1 MISGG
6 HIPPDICSVDKFKK
20 TFLSELNTGIII
32 LDRSLKV
39 VSINPSA
46 LSFLDT
52 SEMLSIGNKIDQV
65 FYEEPD
71 NLKSFE
77 GSLKEHRGF
86 TKTDALLHLKKG
98 KKVLCNYSIHP
109 ISEGSQDGLLIE
121 ITNKE
126 ASSELIERYR
136 MQSNQQI
143 SQDFVRGMAHEIKNP
158 LSGIRGSAQLLSN
171 KLKNVQQKEYT
182 DIIIKQTD
190 RLTAL
195 VDSILGPNQKPDF
208 KWQNIHYPIENVLNL
223 IAKEST
229 YKKIKI
235 LKDFDPSIPELF
247 IDSYLIENSILN
259 LVKNARDAL
268 IESDTASPKIEIITR
283 ISHGE
288 IIEKN
293 RIATTCKISVV
304 DNGPGIAEDIK
315 DSIFFPMITGKDK
328 GTGLG
333 LSITQGIISQ
343 HKGNIHFD
351 SRPNKTEFFI
361 NIPIITAEEEVIRTA
376 NG

>member
-6 HIPPDICSVDKFKK
+6 RIPPDICSVDKFKN

-39 VSINPSA
+39 ISINPSA

-52 SEMLSIGNKIDQV
+52 SEMLSIGSKIDQV

-77 GSLKEHRGF
+77 GSIKEHRGF

-208 KWQNIHYPIENVLNL
+208 KWQNIHYPIENVLSL
-223 IAKEST
+223 IEKEST

-293 RIATTCKISVV
+293 RTATTCKISVV
-304 DNGPGIAEDIK
+304 DNGPGISEEIK

-351 SRPNKTEFFI
+351 SRPNKTKFFI
-361 NIPIITAEEEVIRTA
+361 NIPIITVEEEVIRTA

>member
-171 KLKNVQQKEYT
+171 KLKHVQQKEYT

-208 KWQNIHYPIENVLNL
+208 KWQNIHYPIENVLSL
-223 IAKEST
+223 IEKEST
-229 YKKIKI
+229 YKKFKI

>member
-6 HIPPDICSVDKFKK
+6 HFPPDICSVDKFKK

-32 LDRSLKV
+32 LNRSLKV

-52 SEMLSIGNKIDQV
+52 SEMLSIGNKIDQI

-223 IAKEST
+223 IEKEST
-229 YKKIKI
+229 YKKFKI

-293 RIATTCKISVV
+293 RTATTCKISVV
-304 DNGPGIAEDIK
+304 DNGPGISEDIK

-361 NIPIITAEEEVIRTA
+361 NIPIITTEEEVIRTA

>member
-52 SEMLSIGNKIDQV
+52 SEMLSIGNKIDQI

-77 GSLKEHRGF
+77 KSLKEHRGY

-208 KWQNIHYPIENVLNL
+208 KWQNIHYPIENVLSL
-223 IAKEST
+223 IEKEST
-229 YKKIKI
+229 YKKFKI

-351 SRPNKTEFFI
+351 SKPNKTEFFI

>member
-52 SEMLSIGNKIDQV
+52 SEMLSIGNKIDQI

-208 KWQNIHYPIENVLNL
+208 KWQNIHYPIENVLSL
-223 IAKEST
+223 IEKEST
-229 YKKIKI
+229 YKKFKI

-293 RIATTCKISVV
+293 RTATTCKISVV
-304 DNGPGIAEDIK
+304 DNGPGISEDIK

-361 NIPIITAEEEVIRTA
+361 NIPIMTAEEEVIRTA

>member
-109 ISEGSQDGLLIE
+109 ISEGSQDCLLIE

-158 LSGIRGSAQLLSN
+158 LSGIRGSAQLLSS

-190 RLTAL
+190 RQTAL
-195 VDSILGPNQKPDF
+195 DDSILGPNQKPDF
-208 KWQNIHYPIENVLNL
+208 KWQNIHYPIENVLSL
-223 IAKEST
+223 IEKEST
-229 YKKIKI
+229 YKKFKI

-268 IESDTASPKIEIITR
+268 IESDTASPKIEIISR

-293 RIATTCKISVV
+293 RTATTCKISVV
-304 DNGPGIAEDIK
+304 DNGPGISEDIK

>member
-223 IAKEST
+223 IEKEST
-229 YKKIKI
+229 YKKFKI

-293 RIATTCKISVV
+293 RTATTCKISVV
-304 DNGPGIAEDIK
+304 DNGPGISEDIK

-361 NIPIITAEEEVIRTA
+361 NIPIITAREEVIRTA

>member
-223 IAKEST
+223 IEKEST
-229 YKKIKI
+229 YKKFKI

>member
-229 YKKIKI
+229 YKKFKI

-293 RIATTCKISVV
+293 RTATTCKISVV
-304 DNGPGIAEDIK
+304 DNGPGISEDIK

>member
-52 SEMLSIGNKIDQV
+52 SEMLSIGNKIDQI

-223 IAKEST
+223 IEKEST
-229 YKKIKI
+229 YKKFKI

>member
-39 VSINPSA
+39 VFINPSA

-71 NLKSFE
+71 NLKNFE

-109 ISEGSQDGLLIE
+109 ISEGSKDGLLIE

-208 KWQNIHYPIENVLNL
+208 KWQNIHYPIENVLSL
-223 IAKEST
+223 IEKEST
-229 YKKIKI
+229 YKKFKI

-293 RIATTCKISVV
+293 RTATTCKISVV
-304 DNGPGIAEDIK
+304 DNGPGISEDIK

-361 NIPIITAEEEVIRTA
+361 NIPIITAEEEAIRTA

>member
-52 SEMLSIGNKIDQV
+52 SEMLSIGNKIDQI

-86 TKTDALLHLKKG
+86 TKTDALLYLKKG

-158 LSGIRGSAQLLSN
+158 LSGIRGSAQLFSN

-195 VDSILGPNQKPDF
+195 VDSMLGPNQKPDF

-223 IAKEST
+223 IEKEST
-229 YKKIKI
+229 YKKFKI

-293 RIATTCKISVV
+293 RTATTCKISVV

-315 DSIFFPMITGKDK
+315 DSIFFPISTGKDK
-328 GTGLG
+328 GTGLC
-333 LSITQGIISQ
+333 LSITQRIISQ

-351 SRPNKTEFFI
+351 SKPNKTEFFI

>member
-52 SEMLSIGNKIDQV
+52 SEMLSIGNKIDQI

-171 KLKNVQQKEYT
+171 KLKNVQLKEYT

-223 IAKEST
+223 IEKEST
-229 YKKIKI
+229 YKKFKI

-361 NIPIITAEEEVIRTA
+361 NIPIINAEEEVIRTA

>member
-1 MISGG
+1 M
-6 HIPPDICSVDKFKK
+6 DKFKK

-39 VSINPSA
+39 ISINPSA

-52 SEMLSIGNKIDQV
+52 SEMLSIGSKIDQV

-77 GSLKEHRGF
+77 GSLKEQRGF

-109 ISEGSQDGLLIE
+109 ISEGSQNGLLIE

-208 KWQNIHYPIENVLNL
+208 KWQNIHYPIENVLSL
-223 IAKEST
+223 IEKEST

-293 RIATTCKISVV
+293 RTATTCKISVV
-304 DNGPGIAEDIK
+304 DNGPGISEEIR

-343 HKGNIHFD
+343 HKGNIHFN

-361 NIPIITAEEEVIRTA
+361 NIPIMTAEEEVIRTA

>member
-6 HIPPDICSVDKFKK
+6 HIPPDICSVDTFKK

-39 VSINPSA
+39 VYINPSA

-52 SEMLSIGNKIDQV
+52 SEMLSIGSKIDQV

-171 KLKNVQQKEYT
+171 KLKNIQEKEYT

-208 KWQNIHYPIENVLNL
+208 KWQNIHYPIENVMSL
-223 IAKEST
+223 IEKEST

-293 RIATTCKISVV
+293 RTATTCKISVV
-304 DNGPGIAEDIK
+304 DNGPGISEEIK

-343 HKGNIHFD
+343 HKGNIHFE

-361 NIPIITAEEEVIRTA
+361 NIPIMNSEEEVIKIA

>member
-6 HIPPDICSVDKFKK
+6 HNPPDICSVDKFKK

-32 LDRSLKV
+32 LDHSLKV
-39 VSINPSA
+39 VFINPSA

-71 NLKSFE
+71 NLKNFE

-86 TKTDALLHLKKG
+86 TKTDALLYLKKG

-109 ISEGSQDGLLIE
+109 ISEGSKDGLLIE

-171 KLKNVQQKEYT
+171 KLKNVQLKEYT

-208 KWQNIHYPIENVLNL
+208 KWQNIHYPIENVLSL
-223 IAKEST
+223 IKKEST
-229 YKKIKI
+229 YKKFKI

-293 RIATTCKISVV
+293 RTATTCKISIV
-304 DNGPGIAEDIK
+304 DNGPGISEDIK

-361 NIPIITAEEEVIRTA
+361 NIPIITAEEEAIRTA

>member
-208 KWQNIHYPIENVLNL
+208 KWQNIHYPIENVLSL
-223 IAKEST
+223 IEKEST
-229 YKKIKI
+229 YKKFKI

-293 RIATTCKISVV
+293 RTATTCKISVV

-351 SRPNKTEFFI
+351 SKPNKTEFFI

>member
-208 KWQNIHYPIENVLNL
+208 KWQNIHYPIENVLSL
-223 IAKEST
+223 IEKEST
-229 YKKIKI
+229 YKKFKI

-293 RIATTCKISVV
+293 RTATTCKISVV
-304 DNGPGIAEDIK
+304 DNGPGISEDIK

-361 NIPIITAEEEVIRTA
+361 NIPIITAEEEAIRTA

>member
-52 SEMLSIGNKIDQV
+52 SEMLSIGNKIDQI

-77 GSLKEHRGF
+77 GSLTEHRGF

-223 IAKEST
+223 IEKEST
-229 YKKIKI
+229 YKKFKI

>member
-6 HIPPDICSVDKFKK
+6 HFPPDICSVDKFKK

-32 LDRSLKV
+32 LNRSLKV

-52 SEMLSIGNKIDQV
+52 SEMLSIGNKIDQI

-223 IAKEST
+223 IEKEST
-229 YKKIKI
+229 YKKFKI

-361 NIPIITAEEEVIRTA
+361 NIPIITSEEEVIRTA

>member
-6 HIPPDICSVDKFKK
+6 HIPPDICSVDTFKK

-39 VSINPSA
+39 VYINPSA

-52 SEMLSIGNKIDQV
+52 SEMLSIGSKIDQV

-109 ISEGSQDGLLIE
+109 ISEGSQDALLIE

-136 MQSNQQI
+136 MKSNQQI

-171 KLKNVQQKEYT
+171 KLKNIQEKEYT

-208 KWQNIHYPIENVLNL
+208 KWQNIHYPIENVMGL
-223 IAKEST
+223 IEKESS

-235 LKDFDPSIPELF
+235 SKDFDPSIPELF

-293 RIATTCKISVV
+293 RAATTCKISVV
-304 DNGPGIAEDIK
+304 DNGPGISEEIK
-315 DSIFFPMITGKDK
+315 DSIFFPMITGKEK

-343 HKGNIHFD
+343 HKGNIHFN
-351 SRPNKTEFFI
+351 SKPNKTEFFI
-361 NIPIITAEEEVIRTA
+361 NIPIITAEKEVIRTA

>member
-208 KWQNIHYPIENVLNL
+208 KWQNIHYPIENVLSL
-223 IAKEST
+223 IEKEST
-229 YKKIKI
+229 YKKFKI

-304 DNGPGIAEDIK
+304 DNGPGISEDIK

>member
-39 VSINPSA
+39 VSMNPSA

-52 SEMLSIGNKIDQV
+52 SEMLSIGNKIDQI

-208 KWQNIHYPIENVLNL
+208 KWQNIHYPIENVLSL
-223 IAKEST
+223 IEKEST
-229 YKKIKI
+229 YKKFKI

-361 NIPIITAEEEVIRTA
+361 NIPIINAEEEVIRTA

>member
-6 HIPPDICSVDKFKK
+6 RIPPDICSMDKFKK

-52 SEMLSIGNKIDQV
+52 SEMLSIGSKIDQV

-109 ISEGSQDGLLIE
+109 ISEGSQNGLLIE

-208 KWQNIHYPIENVLNL
+208 KWQNIHYPIENVLSL
-223 IAKEST
+223 IEKEST

-268 IESDTASPKIEIITR
+268 IESNTTLPKIEIRTR

-293 RIATTCKISVV
+293 KTATVCKISII
-304 DNGPGIAEDIK
+304 DNGPGISEEIR

-351 SRPNKTEFFI
+351 STPDKTEFFI
-361 NIPIITAEEEVIRTA
+361 NIPIITAEKEVVRTA

>member
-208 KWQNIHYPIENVLNL
+208 KWQNIHYPIENVLSL
-223 IAKEST
+223 IEKEST
-229 YKKIKI
+229 YKKFKI

-293 RIATTCKISVV
+293 RTATTCKISVV
-304 DNGPGIAEDIK
+304 DNGPGISEDIK

-361 NIPIITAEEEVIRTA
+361 NIPIITAREEVIRTA

>member
-6 HIPPDICSVDKFKK
+6 QIPPDIYSVDKFKK

-39 VSINPSA
+39 VYINPSA

-52 SEMLSIGNKIDQV
+52 SEMLSIGSKIDQV

-109 ISEGSQDGLLIE
+109 ISEGSQDALLIE

-126 ASSELIERYR
+126 ASSELIERFR
-136 MQSNQQI
+136 MKSNQQI

-171 KLKNVQQKEYT
+171 KLKNIQEKEYT

-208 KWQNIHYPIENVLNL
+208 KWQNIHYPIENVMGL
-223 IAKEST
+223 IEKESS

-235 LKDFDPSIPELF
+235 SKDFDPSIPELF

-293 RIATTCKISVV
+293 RTATTCKISVV
-304 DNGPGIAEDIK
+304 DNGPGISEEIR

-343 HKGNIHFD
+343 HKGNIHFN

-361 NIPIITAEEEVIRTA
+361 NIPIMTAEEEVIRTA

>member
-6 HIPPDICSVDKFKK
+6 QIPPDIYSVDKFKK
-20 TFLSELNTGIII
+20 IFLSELNTGIII
-32 LDRSLKV
+32 LDRSLRV

-52 SEMLSIGNKIDQV
+52 SEMLSIGSTIDQV

-126 ASSELIERYR
+126 ASSDLIERYR

-171 KLKNVQQKEYT
+171 KLKNIQEKEYT

-208 KWQNIHYPIENVLNL
+208 KWQNIHYPIENVMSL
-223 IAKEST
+223 IEKEST

-235 LKDFDPSIPELF
+235 FKDFDPSIPELF

-293 RIATTCKISVV
+293 RTATTCKISVV
-304 DNGPGIAEDIK
+304 DNGPGISEEIR

-343 HKGNIHFD
+343 HKGNIHFN

>member
-46 LSFLDT
+46 LSFLNT

-71 NLKSFE
+71 NLKNFE

-208 KWQNIHYPIENVLNL
+208 KWQNIHYPIENVLSL
-223 IAKEST
+223 IEKEST
-229 YKKIKI
+229 YKKFKI

-293 RIATTCKISVV
+293 RTATTCKISVV
-304 DNGPGIAEDIK
+304 DNGPGISEDIK

-351 SRPNKTEFFI
+351 SKPNKTEFFI

>member
-52 SEMLSIGNKIDQV
+52 SEMLSIGNKIDQI

-208 KWQNIHYPIENVLNL
+208 KWQNIHYPIENVLSL
-223 IAKEST
+223 IEKEST
-229 YKKIKI
+229 YKKFKI

>member
-6 HIPPDICSVDKFKK
+6 HFPPDICSVDKFKK

-52 SEMLSIGNKIDQV
+52 SEMLSIGNKIDQI

-208 KWQNIHYPIENVLNL
+208 KWQNIHYPIENVLSL
-223 IAKEST
+223 IEKEST
-229 YKKIKI
+229 YKKFKI

-361 NIPIITAEEEVIRTA
+361 NIPIITTEEEVIRTA

>member
-52 SEMLSIGNKIDQV
+52 SEMLSIGNKIDQI

-109 ISEGSQDGLLIE
+109 ISGGSQDGLLIE

-223 IAKEST
+223 IEKEST
-229 YKKIKI
+229 YKKFKI

-351 SRPNKTEFFI
+351 SKPNKTEFFI

>member
-208 KWQNIHYPIENVLNL
+208 KWQNIHYPIENVLSL
-223 IAKEST
+223 IEKEST
-229 YKKIKI
+229 YKKFKI
-235 LKDFDPSIPELF
+235 LKDFDPSIPELY

-293 RIATTCKISVV
+293 RTATTCKISVV
-304 DNGPGIAEDIK
+304 DNGPGISEDIK

-351 SRPNKTEFFI
+351 SKPNKTEFFI

>member
-208 KWQNIHYPIENVLNL
+208 KWQNIHYPIENVLSL
-223 IAKEST
+223 IEKEST
-229 YKKIKI
+229 YKKFKI

-293 RIATTCKISVV
+293 RTATTCKISVV

>member
-39 VSINPSA
+39 VSMNPSA

-52 SEMLSIGNKIDQV
+52 SEMLSIGNKIDQI

-208 KWQNIHYPIENVLNL
+208 KWQNIHYPIENVLSL
-223 IAKEST
+223 IEKEST
-229 YKKIKI
+229 YKKFKI